1 MENKPPPPTRQFK
14 PKKVQRKAKEDQ
26 INVEEDKKP
35 ARQPRVRNQENRQ
48 RSRAAAENQQ
58 QQQVSGIFAQGIS
71 GTGFKRSSASAASR
85 TTSSRVVLKD
95 SSASNQQL
103 SSTTSRNGSK
113 LSNKGYDNDDDSDCD
128 YQHSDTEVLCVE
140 NMHITSQS
148 DNFSLQDYF
157 SGRASSSEESLLF
170 LKFPPE
176 IELDGK
182 LGELVVY
189 EDGSMEVFDASN
201 KAVMTA
207 DQGSNCLYAQEFA
220 QFDGQTLTSYGP
232 LHHKLVFIKQLE

>member
-14 PKKVQRKAKEDQ
+14 PKKVQRKAKEEQ
-26 INVEEDKKP
+26 TNVEDDKKP

-71 GTGFKRSSASAASR
+71 GTGFKRSSAAASR

-95 SSASNQQL
+95 SSASNQQ
-103 SSTTSRNGSK
+103 SSYTSSRNNVK

-128 YQHSDTEVLCVE
+128 QQQSDTEMLCVE
-140 NMHITSQS
+140 NMHSTTQS
-148 DNFSLQDYF
+148 DNFSLQDYLG
-157 SGRASSSEESLLF
+157 GRASSSGESLLF

-220 QFDGQTLTSYGP
+220 QFDGQTLTSYGS
-232 LHHKLVFIKQLE
+232 LHLKLVFIKQLE